1 MNPIDKAI
9 QDTIARIPRPIL
21 NEAFLKPKGFTG
33 LMQYTPVSLDHRIR
47 EEVLDARVI
56 PDCNLVGGTEETISL
71 ASVTPEY
78 LPDYKVVWR
87 IPLTLTN
94 NRRISRV
101 YSLIFGEGGAP
112 TNASLYTQGHSVV
125 QEAAQGLLSS
135 HLPIPQVSNADVH
148 LIGENTVMA
157 RMHFPYSPNL
167 HVRVM
172 LEADSEFSHLKPGSI
187 PVFTKLVEYA
197 TKAYIYNTLILEL
210 DQGMISGGYSL
221 GRFLSIVEDYADAEE
236 LYQEFFEERWRKV
249 AIFSD
254 DQAYKRHLK
263 RLVSRQ

>member
-9 QDTIARIPRPIL
+9 QDTIARIPQAIL
-21 NEAFLKPKGFTG
+21 NETFLKRRGFTG
-33 LMQYTPVSLDHRIR
+33 IMQYTPVSLDHRIR
-47 EEVLDARVI
+47 EEVIEARVI
-56 PDCNLVGGTEETISL
+56 PDCNLVGGTEETVSL
-71 ASVTPEY
+71 QGLQPDY

-87 IPLTLTN
+87 IPLSRTN
-94 NRRISRV
+94 NRRITRV

-112 TNASLYTQGHSVV
+112 TNASLYTQGQSII
-125 QEAAQGLLSS
+125 QEAAQGLMDA
-135 HLPIPQVSNADVH
+135 HMPIPQVSNADVS

-167 HVRVM
+167 YVRVQ
-172 LEADSEFSHLKPGSI
+172 LEADSEFSHLRPGSI
-187 PVFTKLVEYA
+187 PAFTKLVEYA

-221 GRFLSIVEDYADAEE
+221 GRFMSIVEDYADAEE
-236 LYQEFFEERWRKV
+236 LYQEYYQEKWRKI

>member
-9 QDTIARIPRPIL
+9 QDVIARIPRAIL
-21 NEAFLKPKGFTG
+21 NEAFLKPRGFIG
-33 LMQYTPVSLDHRIR
+33 VMQYTPVSLDYRIR

-71 ASVTPEY
+71 QGLQPEF
-78 LPDYKVVWR
+78 LEDYKAVWR
-87 IPLTLTN
+87 IPLGRTN
-94 NRRISRV
+94 NRRITRV
-101 YSLIFGEGGAP
+101 YSIIFGEGGAP
-112 TNASLYTQGHSVV
+112 TNASLYSQGHSVV
-125 QEAAQGLLSS
+125 QEATQGLMEA
-135 HLPIPQVSNADVH
+135 HIPIPQVSNADVT

-167 HVRVM
+167 YMRVQ

-187 PVFTKLVEYA
+187 PVFSKLVEYA

-221 GRFLSIVEDYADAEE
+221 GRFMSIIEDYADAEE
-236 LYQEFFEERWRKV
+236 LYQEHYNERWRKV
-249 AIFSD
+249 SVFSD